1 MNRNLA
7 LVAASLFTWG
17 AGEGLFYYF
26 QTLYLQE
33 LGADAL
39 TIGSIL
45 GGIGIAMAVI
55 QIPAGVLADKVGSRP
70 VMCASWLLGTAATWL
85 MALANSLPV
94 FVAGMLIYGLTAFGV
109 APMNSYIT
117 AVRGRWSPGRA
128 LTLIAAAGS
137 LGAVIGPTIGGAL
150 AEHFGLKT
158 VYTVAAI
165 VLMVSTAIIL
175 FAQKPP
181 VEAHAEKTASS
192 PVLRNSRFLVLAGLT
207 FFTMF
212 ALYLPQ
218 PLTSNFLQ
226 NERHLDLQQIGLVG
240 TFGNLGNVVIM
251 LALGRLNAPLA
262 FLIGQP
268 LVALFAVLMWQGTG
282 LPWFALGYFFMS
294 GYRLCRSMVLALART
309 FIHPSETGLAFGML
323 ETANA
328 VAVIVSPILA
338 GLLYER
344 QPTLVYRAALL
355 LIGMTLLANLAIIP
369 RLEKAPR
376 PALMEEE
383 PS

>member
-7 LVAASLFTWG
+7 LVAVSLFTWG

-33 LGADAL
+33 WGADAL

-45 GGIGIAMAVI
+45 GGMGIAMAI
-55 QIPAGVLADKVGSRP
+55 MQIPAGVLADRVGSRP
-70 VMCASWLLGTAATWL
+70 VMWASWLLGTAAAWL
-85 MALANSLPV
+85 MALANSMPG
-94 FVAGMLIYGLTAFGV
+94 FVAGMLIYGLTSFV
-109 APMNSYIT
+109 LAPMNSYIT

-128 LTLIAAAGS
+128 LTLVSAAYN

-150 AEHFGLKT
+150 ANQFGLKT
-158 VYTVAAI
+158 VYTIAAV
-165 VLMVSTAIIL
+165 VLVFSTVIIL
-175 FAQKPP
+175 FVQKPP
-181 VEAHAEKTASS
+181 VEAHAEKAASS
-192 PVLRNSRFLVLAGLT
+192 PALRNSRFLVLAGLT

-226 NERHLDLQQIGLVG
+226 NERHLNLQQIGLVG
-240 TFGNLGNVVIM
+240 TFGSLGNVVIM
-251 LALGRLNAPLA
+251 LVLGRLNAPLA

-268 LVALFAVLMWQGTG
+268 LVALFAVLMWQGAG

-294 GYRLCRSMVLALART
+294 GYRLCRSMVLALARG
-309 FIHPSETGLAFGML
+309 FIHPTETGFAFGIL

-328 VAVIVSPILA
+328 VAVILSPMLA

-344 QPTLVYRAALL
+344 QPTLVYCVALL
-355 LIGMTLLANLAIIP
+355 SIGVILLANLAIIP
-369 RLEKAPR
+369 RLEKAPQ

-383 PS
+383 V